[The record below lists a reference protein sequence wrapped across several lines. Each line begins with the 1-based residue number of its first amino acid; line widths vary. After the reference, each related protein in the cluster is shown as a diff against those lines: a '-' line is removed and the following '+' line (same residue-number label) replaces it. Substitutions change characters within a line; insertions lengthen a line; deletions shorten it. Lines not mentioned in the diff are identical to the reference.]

1 MKFPIIDMHCDLLSY
16 LEYVPGADPF
26 FPKIGCNL
34 NALKA
39 GNVKLQVMAIYTGT
53 EKGSSETGLKE
64 SEIFKQLLK
73 THSDKVSLVKDI
85 ASLNT
90 AIASDK
96 TGMVVSI
103 ENASGFCEEDEPV
116 ENGFKKLDKI
126 ISNVERVIYI
136 SFTHHGE
143 NRFGG
148 GNYTEAGLKDDGKKL
163 LDYMSGK
170 KIALDLSHTS
180 DALAYGQLEH
190 IDKHN
195 LDIPIIA
202 SHSNFSAIFDHPRNL
217 PDDLAKEIIK
227 RKGIIGVNFLRAFL
241 NNDDP
246 DVFYDHVLHCVNKLG
261 GENAICFG
269 ADYFFASE
277 PDPKRL
283 PYYHKD
289 KEDASCYPA
298 LLKNLEGKVL
308 EGFLENMSHKNV
320 VNFINRIWKP

>member
-1 MKFPIIDMHCDLLSY
+1 MNYPVIDMHCDLLSY
-16 LEYVPGADPF
+16 LEYVHGANPF

-53 EKGSSETGLKE
+53 EPGSSETGLKE
-64 SEIFKQLLK
+64 SEIFKELLVNQA
-73 THSDKVSLVKDI
+73 DKLYLVKDT
-85 ASLNT
+85 ASLT
-90 AIASDK
+90 SAINSAK
-96 TGMVVSI
+96 IGAVVSI
-103 ENASGFCEEDEPV
+103 ENASGFCEEDEPI
-116 ENGFKKLDKI
+116 ENAFKKIEKI
-126 ISNVERVIYI
+126 ISNVERLLYI

-148 GNYTEAGLKDDGKKL
+148 GNYTKAGLKDDGKKL
-163 LDYMSGK
+163 LDYMHGK

-190 IDKHN
+190 IEKYK

-202 SHSNFSAIFDHPRNL
+202 SHSNFRAIFDHPRNL

-246 DVFYDHVLHCVNKLG
+246 AVFYEHVLHGIKIG
-261 GENAICFG
+261 GEKAMCFG

-289 KEDASCYPA
+289 KEDARCYPA
-298 LLKNLEGKVL
+298 LLKNLEGKVPAD
-308 EGFLENMSHKNV
+308 FLENMSHKNV
-320 VNFINRIWKP
+320 IDFLHRIWNS

>member
-1 MKFPIIDMHCDLLSY
+1 MNYPIIDMHCDLLSY
-16 LEYVPGADPF
+16 LEYVPGAEPF
-26 FPKIGCNL
+26 FPGIGCNL
-34 NALKA
+34 NALRA

-64 SEIFKQLLK
+64 SEIFKELQVNNKDRLA
-73 THSDKVSLVKDI
+73 LVKDV
-85 ASLNT
+85 ASLN
-90 AIASDK
+90 AAFNSDK

-103 ENASGFCEEDEPV
+103 ENASGFCEEDEPI
-116 ENGFKKLDKI
+116 ENGFKKLEKI

-148 GNYTEAGLKDDGKKL
+148 GNYTKAGLKDDGKKL

-190 IDKHN
+190 IEKHK
-195 LDIPIIA
+195 LDIPLIA
-202 SHSNFSAIFDHPRNL
+202 SHSNFRAVFDHPRNL

-227 RKGIIGVNFLRAFL
+227 RKGIIGLNFLRAFL

-246 DVFYDHVLHCVNKLG
+246 NIFYDHVLHGIKIG
-261 GENAICFG
+261 GENTMCFG

-277 PDPKRL
+277 PDPKRV

-289 KEDASCYPA
+289 KEDASCYPT
-298 LLKNLEGKVL
+298 LLTNLEGKVPV
-308 EGFLENMSHKNV
+308 GFLEGMSHKNV
-320 VNFINRIWKP
+320 FEFIKRTWS

>member
-1 MKFPIIDMHCDLLSY
+1 MEKHPIIDMHCDLLSY
-16 LEYVPGADPF
+16 MEYVKGAHPF
-26 FPKIGCNL
+26 FSGIGCNF

-64 SEIFKQLLK
+64 SEIFKELQT
-73 THSDKVSLVKDI
+73 THKENVCLVKDI
-85 ASLNT
+85 TSLNT
-90 AIASDK
+90 AINSDR

-103 ENASGFCEEDEPV
+103 ENASGFCEEDEPM
-116 ENGFKKLDKI
+116 ENAFKKLEKI

-148 GNYTEAGLKDDGKKL
+148 GNYTKAGLKDDGKKL

-190 IDKHN
+190 ITKYN
-195 LDIPIIA
+195 LDIPLIA
-202 SHSNFSAIFDHPRNL
+202 SHSNFRAIFDHPRNL

-227 RKGIIGVNFLRAFL
+227 RKGIIGLNFLRAFL
-241 NNDDP
+241 NNDEP
-246 DVFYDHVLHCVNKLG
+246 NVFYDHVLHGIKIG
-261 GENAICFG
+261 GENTMCFG

-277 PDPKRL
+277 PDPKRV

-289 KEDASCYPA
+289 KEDARCYPA
-298 LLKNLEGKVL
+298 LLKHLEGKVPA
-308 EGFLENMSHKNV
+308 GFLEGMSHKNV
-320 VNFINRIWKP
+320 TNFLNRIWE

>member
-1 MKFPIIDMHCDLLSY
+1 MKYPIVDMHCDLLSY

-26 FPKIGCNL
+26 FPKIGCNF

-64 SEIFKQLLK
+64 SEIFKQLQT
-73 THSDKVSLVKDI
+73 THKENVCLVKDI
-85 ASLNT
+85 ASLNS
-90 AIASDK
+90 ALNSDK

-103 ENASGFCEEDEPV
+103 ENASGFCEEDEPI
-116 ENGFKKLDKI
+116 ENAFKKLEKI

-148 GNYTEAGLKDDGKKL
+148 GNYTKAGLKDDGKKL

-190 IDKHN
+190 IAKYN
-195 LDIPIIA
+195 LDIPLIA
-202 SHSNFSAIFDHPRNL
+202 SHSNFRAIFDHPRNL

-227 RKGIIGVNFLRAFL
+227 RKGVIGLNFLRAFL
-241 NNDDP
+241 NNDEP
-246 DVFYDHVLHCVNKLG
+246 NVFYDHVLHGIKIG
-261 GENAICFG
+261 GENTMCFG

-277 PDPKRL
+277 PDPKRV

-298 LLKNLEGKVL
+298 LLKHLEDKVPT
-308 EGFLENMSHKNV
+308 GFLENMSHKNV
-320 VNFINRIWKP
+320 IDFIKRNWS

>member
-1 MKFPIIDMHCDLLSY
+1 MKQPIIDMHCDLLSY
-16 LEYVPGADPF
+16 MEYVKGAHPF
-26 FPKIGCNL
+26 FPGIGCNF

-64 SEIFKQLLK
+64 SEIFKELQT
-73 THSDKVSLVKDI
+73 THKENVCLVKDI
-85 ASLNT
+85 ASLN
-90 AIASDK
+90 AAMNSDR

-103 ENASGFCEEDEPV
+103 ENASGFCEEDEPI
-116 ENGFKKLDKI
+116 ENAFKKLEKI

-148 GNYTEAGLKDDGKKL
+148 GNYTKAGLKDDGKKL

-190 IDKHN
+190 IAKHN
-195 LDIPIIA
+195 LDIPLIA
-202 SHSNFSAIFDHPRNL
+202 SHSNFRAIFDHPRNL

-227 RKGIIGVNFLRAFL
+227 RKGVIGLNFLRAFL
-241 NNDDP
+241 NNDEP
-246 DVFYDHVLHCVNKLG
+246 NVFYDHVLHGIKIG
-261 GENAICFG
+261 GENTMCFG

-277 PDPKRL
+277 PDPKRV

-298 LLKNLEGKVL
+298 LLKHLEEKVPA
-308 EGFLENMSHKNV
+308 GFLEGMSHKNV
-320 VNFINRIWKP
+320 IDFLKRNWN

>member
-16 LEYVPGADPF
+16 LEHVPGADPF
-26 FPKIGCNL
+26 FSKIGCNL

-39 GNVKLQVMAIYTGT
+39 GNVKLQIMAIYTGT

-64 SEIFKQLLK
+64 SEIFKELLT
-73 THSDKVSLVKDI
+73 THADKLSLVKDTS
-85 ASLNT
+85 SLKSIIN
-90 AIASDK
+90 SNK
-96 TGMVVSI
+96 TGAVVSI

-116 ENGFKKLDKI
+116 ENAFKKFEKI
-126 ISNVERVIYI
+126 MTNVERIFYI

-148 GNYTEAGLKDDGKKL
+148 GNYTKAGLKDDGRKL
-163 LDYMSGK
+163 LDYMHGK

-190 IDKHN
+190 IEKHK

-202 SHSNFSAIFDHPRNL
+202 SHSNFRAIFDHPRNL

-241 NNDDP
+241 HNDDP
-246 DVFYDHVLHCVNKLG
+246 NVFYDHILHGTKIG
-261 GENAICFG
+261 GENAMCFG
-269 ADYFFASE
+269 ADYFYASQ
-277 PDPKRL
+277 PDPKRI

-289 KEDASCYPA
+289 KEDASCYP
-298 LLKNLEGKVL
+298 LLLNNLEGKTTTD
-308 EGFLENMSHKNV
+308 FLEKLAYKNV
-320 VNFINRIWKP
+320 ESFINRTWQ